1 MLIGK
6 TDFSIEVTNS
16 QNNAYICALSV
27 CAENSIYKVNEML
40 ESCGYEPFGSNRL
53 D

>member
-6 TDFSIEVTNS
+6 TDFSIKATNS
-16 QNNAYICALSV
+16 QNNEYICALSV